1 MLDLLAAIVAADPP
15 SLLAWLVLAFAAGMY
30 PVGIMLGSSCS
41 PCCNSNPCTQ
51 CTDGSLPDTVTVSIS
66 GYVDGQVQGPDLASL
81 AFTSNFGSG
90 AAGKVTAP
98 GGTPGPITAV
108 SITSGGEG
116 YARIAR
122 VQPTISASGSG
133 GTGATFSVSLNQISY
148 EDRPAWEVSSLTITS
163 GGSGYPAVGSVSFS
177 AATGDTEIQAA
188 FASFYCGRTAPTV
201 TASVSGSGSGAT
213 LSASLSSAV
222 GWDGRTYWYV
232 DGISI
237 TSGGSGYSE
246 YDSVS
251 VTVSDGEGYGA
262 YAEVTSVDGSGAIT
276 GIAVYW
282 GGEYF
287 KSNGVIE
294 SVELYGGGIYYR
306 DDASLPAEK
315 ATVSVSVIQTRT
327 TAAVASGA
335 VLVAVIDD
343 NTASQ
348 AFGQITGATIT
359 SGGNH
364 YLAWAYRNAK
374 CCEDYW
380 NGMSVVLK
388 RGKDSTGADAPCVY
402 THSMCGTACG
412 ASVNVA
418 YRGPNLSP
426 FVHINTDAGCR
437 AEFMTTPTL
446 ISNCDEFSF
455 TATHPSGVTAE
466 VSSGGSYD
474 ATFKA
479 DNGTGRCSPC
489 CRADEDPPGEIEA
502 QVSEK
507 NALSPD
513 EWGAPSSMQD
523 IPTVVL
529 RKGVDGTL
537 DEGSYFGYC
546 SQRWG
551 GSLPNGYKVVVWI
564 DKCDSYDGIDCDH
577 CWKKCETR
585 ARVQTIFNCTGTTN
599 PDRGNSPS
607 CENCQESPMCA
618 PATGDYDITE
628 SVLGGGLCNVSAIRV
643 SVQ

>member
-1 MLDLLAAIVAADPP
+1 MLDLLAAIVSADPP
-15 SLLAWLVLAFAAGMY
+15 ALLAWLILAFAASGY
-30 PVGIMLGSSCS
+30 PLGIMLGSSCS
-41 PCCNSNPCTQ
+41 ACCAAPCTQ
-51 CTDGSLPDTVTVSIS
+51 CTAGELPDTITVAIS
-66 GYVDGQVQGPDLASL
+66 GYVDGQAQGADLASL

-98 GGTPGPITAV
+98 GGTPGPITGV
-108 SITSGGEG
+108 SVTSGGEG
-116 YARIAR
+116 YARLAR
-122 VQPTISASGSG
+122 VQPTVTASASG
-133 GTGATFSVSLNQISY
+133 GTGATFSVSLNQITY
-148 EDRPAWEVSSLTITS
+148 EDRPAWEVASLTITN
-163 GGSGYPAVGSVSFS
+163 GGTGYPASGYVTFNTAS
-177 AATGDTEIQAA
+177 GDTAEQSADA
-188 FASFYCGRTAPTV
+188 TFYSGRVAPTV
-201 TASVSGSGSGAT
+201 TASVSGSGSGAA
-213 LSASLSSAV
+213 LSASLSSAT
-222 GWDGRTYWYV
+222 GYDGRTYWYV
-232 DGISI
+232 SGISI
-237 TSGGSGYSE
+237 TNGGTGYAE
-246 YDSVS
+246 YDPVA
-251 VTVSDGEGYGA
+251 VTVTDGEGYGA
-262 YAEVTSVDGSGAIT
+262 YAEVSAVDGSGAIT

-287 KSNGVIE
+287 KSNGVIQ
-294 SVELYGGGIYYR
+294 SVQLSGGGIYYR
-306 DDASLPAEK
+306 DDASLPSEK

-343 NTASQ
+343 NPASPT
-348 AFGQITGATIT
+348 FGQIAGATIT
-359 SGGNH
+359 SGGNY
-364 YLAWAYRNAK
+364 YLAWAYRNLK

-402 THSMCGTACG
+402 SHAMCGTTCG
-412 ASVNVA
+412 ASVVVA

-426 FVHINTDAGCR
+426 FVHINSHPDCTAT
-437 AEFMTTPTL
+437 FMTTPTL

-466 VSSGGSYD
+466 VSPGGSYD

-489 CRADEDPPGEIEA
+489 CRANEDPPGEVEV

-507 NALSPD
+507 NATSPD
-513 EWGAPSSMQD
+513 DWGAPSSMD
-523 IPTVVL
+523 EIPTVVL
-529 RKGVDGTL
+529 QKGVDGTL

-546 SQRWG
+546 TQRWG

-564 DKCDSYDGIDCDH
+564 DKCNSYDGVNCDH